1 MEFVKDIAVWVVA
14 FLVAD
19 GIVYAIRRGR
29 K

>member
-19 GIVYAIRRGR
+19 GIVYVMRRRR

>member
-19 GIVYAIRRGR
+19 GIVYVMHRRR